1 MKKILVIGGTGFIGF
16 HVIKEALKRKW
27 KVTSIS
33 LTKPNGN
40 RRQKKVKY
48 IILNLTNFKKLK
60 KKINENYDF
69 VVNAAGYNKITSLSE
84 SLFDSHF
91 LGLLNLLKV
100 LKTKK
105 LKKFIQIG
113 SSAEYGKATSP
124 QRENAICLPKTSYAM
139 AKFACTN
146 FLQNYHR
153 NNKFP
158 ATILRF
164 FLVYGPNQGKNR
176 VLPEVIEACLRNKKF
191 ATTLGN
197 QKCDFCFIDDAIEA
211 IFKTLFTSKSNGEV
225 INIGYGKPL
234 KIKDSINLVCK
245 LIGKGQPLFG
255 KLKYKKGTNMKL
267 YPDIRKAKKIIGW
280 TPKINFFQGIEKTIA
295 TYK

>member
-48 IILNLTNFKKLK
+48 IILNLTNLKKLK

-69 VVNAAGYNKITSLSE
+69 VVNAAGYNKITSLNE

-91 LGLLNLLKV
+91 VGLLNLLKV

-124 QRENAICLPKTSYAM
+124 QKENAICLPKTSYAM
-139 AKFACTN
+139 AKFSCTN

-153 NNKFP
+153 NDKFP
-158 ATILRF
+158 VTILRF

-191 ATTLGN
+191 AATLGD

-255 KLKYKKGTNMKL
+255 KLKYKKDTNMKL

-280 TPKINFFQGIEKTIA
+280 TPKINFFQGIKKTIT

>member
-48 IILNLTNFKKLK
+48 IILNLTNLKKLK

-69 VVNAAGYNKITSLSE
+69 VVNAAGYNKITSLNE

-139 AKFACTN
+139 AKLACTN

-153 NNKFP
+153 NNNFP
-158 ATILRF
+158 VTILRF

-176 VLPEVIEACLRNKKF
+176 VLPEVIDACLRNKKF
-191 ATTLGN
+191 ATTLGH

-255 KLKYKKGTNMKL
+255 KLNYKKGTNMKL

-280 TPKINFFQGIEKTIA
+280 TPKINFFHGIKKTIA

>member
-1 MKKILVIGGTGFIGF
+1 M
-16 HVIKEALKRKW
+16 
-27 KVTSIS
+27 
-33 LTKPNGN
+33 
-40 RRQKKVKY
+40 
-48 IILNLTNFKKLK
+48 
-60 KKINENYDF
+60 
-69 VVNAAGYNKITSLSE
+69 
-84 SLFDSHF
+84 
-91 LGLLNLLKV
+91 LNLLKV

-124 QRENAICLPKTSYAM
+124 QSENAICLPKTSYAT

-153 NNKFP
+153 NNNFP

-191 ATTLGN
+191 ATTLGD
-197 QKCDFCFIDDAIEA
+197 QKCDFCFIDDAVEA

-255 KLKYKKGTNMKL
+255 KLKYKKDTNMKL

-280 TPKINFFQGIEKTIA
+280 TPKINFFQGIKKTIA

>member
-16 HVIKEALKRKW
+16 HVIKEALKRNW

-60 KKINENYDF
+60 KKINDNYDF
-69 VVNAAGYNKITSLSE
+69 VVNAAGYNKITSFSE
-84 SLFDSHF
+84 TLFDSHF

-124 QRENAICLPKTSYAM
+124 QRENAKCLPKTSYAM

-146 FLQNYHR
+146 FLQNYYR
-153 NNKFP
+153 SNNFP

-176 VLPEVIEACLRNKKF
+176 VLPEIITNCLKNKKF
-191 ATTLGN
+191 HVTKGD
-197 QKCDFCFIDDAIEA
+197 QYCDFCFIDDVVKG
-211 IFKTLFTSKSNGEV
+211 IFKTLHSKKVKGEV
-225 INIGYGKPL
+225 LNIGSVKPI
-234 KIKDSINLVCK
+234 KIKYIVNLICK
-245 LIGKGQPLFG
+245 IIGKGQPQFG
-255 KLKYKKGTNMKL
+255 KLKYKKGINMKL

-280 TPKINFFQGIEKTIA
+280 KPKINFFQGIKKTIA

>member
-60 KKINENYDF
+60 KKINDNYDF
-69 VVNAAGYNKITSLSE
+69 VVNAAGYNKIRSFSE

-153 NNKFP
+153 NDNFP
-158 ATILRF
+158 VTILRF

-191 ATTLGN
+191 ATTLGD

-255 KLKYKKGTNMKL
+255 KLKYKKDTNMKL

-280 TPKINFFQGIEKTIA
+280 TPKINFFQGIKKTIA

>member
-100 LKTKK
+100 IKTKK

-124 QRENAICLPKTSYAM
+124 QRENAICLPKTSYAI

-153 NNKFP
+153 NNNFP

-234 KIKDSINLVCK
+234 KIKDTINLVCK

-280 TPKINFFQGIEKTIA
+280 TPKINFFHGIKKTIA

>member
-1 MKKILVIGGTGFIGF
+1 
-16 HVIKEALKRKW
+16 
-27 KVTSIS
+27 
-33 LTKPNGN
+33 
-40 RRQKKVKY
+40 
-48 IILNLTNFKKLK
+48 
-60 KKINENYDF
+60 
-69 VVNAAGYNKITSLSE
+69 
-84 SLFDSHF
+84 
-91 LGLLNLLKV
+91 
-100 LKTKK
+100 
-105 LKKFIQIG
+105 
-113 SSAEYGKATSP
+113 
-124 QRENAICLPKTSYAM
+124 M

-153 NNKFP
+153 NNNFP

-176 VLPEVIEACLRNKKF
+176 VLPEVIEACLKNKKF

-197 QKCDFCFIDDAIEA
+197 QKCDFCFIDDAIKA

-280 TPKINFFQGIEKTIA
+280 TPKINFFHGIKKTIA

>member
-48 IILNLTNFKKLK
+48 IILNLTNFEKLK
-60 KKINENYDF
+60 KKINDNYDF

-153 NNKFP
+153 NNNFP

-176 VLPEVIEACLRNKKF
+176 VLPEVIEACLKNKKF

-211 IFKTLFTSKSNGEV
+211 IFKTLFTNKSNGEV

-280 TPKINFFQGIEKTIA
+280 TPKINFFQGIKKTIA

>member
-33 LTKPNGN
+33 LTKPNRN

-60 KKINENYDF
+60 KKINDNYDF
-69 VVNAAGYNKITSLSE
+69 VINAAGYNKITSLSE

-153 NNKFP
+153 NNNFP

-176 VLPEVIEACLRNKKF
+176 VLPEVIESCLRNKKF

-211 IFKTLFTSKSNGEV
+211 IFKTLFTNKSNGEV

-234 KIKDSINLVCK
+234 KIKDTINLVCK

-280 TPKINFFQGIEKTIA
+280 TPKINFFQGIKKTIA

>member
-60 KKINENYDF
+60 KKINDNYDF

-153 NNKFP
+153 NNNFP

-255 KLKYKKGTNMKL
+255 KLKYKKDTNMKL

-280 TPKINFFQGIEKTIA
+280 TPKINFFQGIKKTIA

>member
-16 HVIKEALKRKW
+16 HVIKRALKAKW

-33 LTKPNGN
+33 LTKPNKN

-48 IILNLTNFKKLK
+48 IILNLTNLKKLK
-60 KKINENYDF
+60 KKINDNYDY
-69 VVNAAGYNKITSLSE
+69 VINAAGYNKSTSLGE
-84 SLFDSHF
+84 SLFDTHF

-124 QRENAICLPKTSYAM
+124 QKENAICLPKTSYAM
-139 AKFACTN
+139 AKFSCTN

-153 NNKFP
+153 NDKLP
-158 ATILRF
+158 VTILRF

-191 ATTLGN
+191 AATLGD

-255 KLKYKKGTNMKL
+255 KLKYKKDTNMKL

-280 TPKINFFQGIEKTIA
+280 TPKINFFQGIKKTIT

>member
-1 MKKILVIGGTGFIGF
+1 
-16 HVIKEALKRKW
+16 
-27 KVTSIS
+27 
-33 LTKPNGN
+33 
-40 RRQKKVKY
+40 
-48 IILNLTNFKKLK
+48 
-60 KKINENYDF
+60 
-69 VVNAAGYNKITSLSE
+69 
-84 SLFDSHF
+84 
-91 LGLLNLLKV
+91 
-100 LKTKK
+100 
-105 LKKFIQIG
+105 
-113 SSAEYGKATSP
+113 
-124 QRENAICLPKTSYAM
+124 M

-153 NNKFP
+153 NNNFP
-158 ATILRF
+158 VTILRF

-176 VLPEVIEACLRNKKF
+176 VLPEVIDACMRNKKF
-191 ATTLGN
+191 ATTLGH

-255 KLKYKKGTNMKL
+255 KLKYKKDTNMKL
-267 YPDIRKAKKIIGW
+267 YPDIRKAKQIIGW
-280 TPKINFFQGIEKTIA
+280 TPKINFFQGIKKTIE

>member
-48 IILNLTNFKKLK
+48 VILNLTNFKKLK

-100 LKTKK
+100 IKTKK

-124 QRENAICLPKTSYAM
+124 QRENAICLPKTSYAI

-153 NNKFP
+153 NNNFP

-234 KIKDSINLVCK
+234 KIKDTINLVCK

-280 TPKINFFQGIEKTIA
+280 TPKINFFHGIKKTIA

>member
-60 KKINENYDF
+60 KKINDNYDF

-211 IFKTLFTSKSNGEV
+211 IFKTLFTSKSNGEI

-255 KLKYKKGTNMKL
+255 KLKYKKNTNMKL

>member
-16 HVIKEALKRKW
+16 HVIIEALKRKW

-48 IILNLTNFKKLK
+48 IILNLTNLKKLK

-69 VVNAAGYNKITSLSE
+69 VVNAAGYNKITSLNE

-124 QRENAICLPKTSYAM
+124 QRENAKCLPKTSYAI

-146 FLQNYHR
+146 FLQNYYR
-153 NNKFP
+153 SNNFP

-176 VLPEVIEACLRNKKF
+176 VLPEVIDACLRNKKF
-191 ATTLGN
+191 ATTLGH

-255 KLKYKKGTNMKL
+255 KLKYKKDTNMKL

-280 TPKINFFQGIEKTIA
+280 TPKINFFQGIKKTIE

>member
-16 HVIKEALKRKW
+16 HVIKEALKRNW

-60 KKINENYDF
+60 KKINDNYDF
-69 VVNAAGYNKITSLSE
+69 VVNAAGYNKITSFSE

-124 QRENAICLPKTSYAM
+124 QRENAKCLPKTSYAI

-146 FLQNYHR
+146 FLQNYYR
-153 NNKFP
+153 SNNFP

-191 ATTLGN
+191 ATTLGD

-245 LIGKGQPLFG
+245 LIGKGEPLFG
-255 KLKYKKGTNMKL
+255 KLKYKKNTNMKL

-280 TPKINFFQGIEKTIA
+280 TPKINFSRGIKKTIA

>member
-48 IILNLTNFKKLK
+48 IILNLTNLKKLK

-69 VVNAAGYNKITSLSE
+69 VVNAAGYNKITSLNE

-153 NNKFP
+153 NNNFP

-176 VLPEVIEACLRNKKF
+176 VLPEVIDACMRNKKF
-191 ATTLGN
+191 ATTLGH

-255 KLKYKKGTNMKL
+255 KLKYKKDTNMKL

-280 TPKINFFQGIEKTIA
+280 TPKINFFQGIKKTIE

>member
-33 LTKPNGN
+33 LTKPNRN

-48 IILNLTNFKKLK
+48 ILLNLTNFKKLK
-60 KKINENYDF
+60 KKINDNYDF
-69 VVNAAGYNKITSLSE
+69 VINAAGYNKITSLSE

-153 NNKFP
+153 NNNFP

-176 VLPEVIEACLRNKKF
+176 VLPEVIEACLKNKKF

-197 QKCDFCFIDDAIEA
+197 QKCDFCFIDDAIKA

-280 TPKINFFQGIEKTIA
+280 TPKINFFQGIKKTIE